1 MRPAARLLALA
12 STAGLA
18 IGAAVPWMPGLPRP
32 VHFPYGDL
40 FDGVSGHTVRF
51 GHSMGAAIL
60 FGAALVLVGAVTGL
74 RIPIVIGAL
83 TGLTMTVQWMVW
95 TAIWRNHHHHL
106 STSPVN
112 FKAGWWLTLG
122 GVVLGIVAASL
133 RQPRRQPTAH
143 DQGVV
148 PAERYE
154 NADTTP

>member
-83 TGLTMTVQWMVW
+83 TGLAMTVQWMVW
-95 TAIWRNHHHHL
+95 MAIWRDHHHL
-106 STSPVN
+106 NTSPVDD
-112 FKAGWWLTLG
+112 KIGYWLTLG
-122 GVVLGIVAASL
+122 GVVLGIVAVSL
-133 RQPRRQPTAH
+133 RKPRRPVRRDEAE
-143 DQGVV
+143 
-148 PAERYE
+148 PAESYDT
-154 NADTTP
+154 ADTAS